1 MSACYATEAV
11 LQAECPCFIPEKI
24 NSKKALDRE
33 MTLNKIHLSK
43 LTTRTPYDN
52 SLKSFYLCYK
62 IPFYQER
69 VTYD

>member
-1 MSACYATEAV
+1 MLKLKKTKKRSVKKKVLTE
-11 LQAECPCFIPEKI
+11 KWW
-24 NSKKALDRE
+24 
-33 MTLNKIHLSK
+33 LNKIHLSK